1 MITAQDV
8 YDYIPVEKEALP
20 ERFDIE
26 LGIQL
31 FNLQFNYN
39 ETGDFFTVDLYTK
52 GDEGEDVPLI
62 LGEKLVLG
70 LPLWGSIRRDD
81 IPAPTLIPMDVGN
94 QATRITYENFMESV
108 FLYIADGGGPDDDT
122 TV

>member
-8 YDYIPVEKEALP
+8 YDYIPVEKDALP

-26 LGIQL
+26 LGVQL
-31 FNLQFNYN
+31 FSLEFNYN

-52 GDEGEDVPLI
+52 GDDAEDVPLI
-62 LGEKLVLG
+62 TGEKLVLN
-70 LPLWGSIRRDD
+70 LPLWGSINRDD

-108 FLYIADGGGPDDDT
+108 FLYIADGSGTDDNE